1 MKTPLLPLVICGVLA
16 GIVLFGHALRA
27 KVSAADS
34 GPRLSELEY
43 RAGVI
48 QDMEDVERFHYIYAY
63 QQDKLLLG
71 EQVDLFAD
79 HGSEVHFQN
88 QVYLGKAGARRL
100 WVGHWGPMTKNAL
113 MPIYGVLND
122 HFESQPVIDISPDRQ
137 SAMARF
143 RADDYDF
150 TSGSTS
156 RSSMHTQEVEYE
168 NKYVKVGGKWEF
180 KIWNLC
186 IYADGSYGR
195 GYADMPIPGQ
205 MGNAPDAAPGQVEK
219 NELSEG
225 TPENSNQLFPA
236 NATGPDRLET
246 PEESGCFV
254 AKDQTMVH
262 SMVFPFHY
270 PNPVTGKYVTWKNH

>member
-16 GIVLFGHALRA
+16 GIVLFGHELRA
-27 KVSAADS
+27 KVSAAAS
-34 GPRLSELEY
+34 GPALSQLEY

-48 QDMEDVERFHYIYAY
+48 QDMEDVERLHYIYAY
-63 QQDKLLLG
+63 QQDKLLFS

-79 HGSEVHFQN
+79 HGSELHFQN

-100 WVGHWGPMTKNAL
+100 WFGHWGPMTKNSL

-150 TSGSTS
+150 TSGATS

-168 NKYVKVGGKWEF
+168 NKYVKVDGKWEF
-180 KIWNLC
+180 KIWDLC

-219 NELSEG
+219 SELSEG
-225 TPENSNQLFPA
+225 SPENSNRLFPS

-246 PEESGCFV
+246 AEENGCFV
-254 AKDQTMVH
+254 AKDQTMAH